1 MDWLGSGLA
10 GDVLGAA
17 GSVLGSIFGG
27 NSASEEADKAYQRQ
41 RELMSLQNL
50 YYNQNWDYQML
61 NKHQLEVRDLKAAGI
76 NPLISVGTGQSATPA
91 APSAPSV
98 AVANKAQSAAAMSN
112 AFSQMF
118 SSVMNAKAQMKNAEA
133 NANSAQAN
141 LINAQTNQD
150 RFKFDSG
157 EAFNLSK
164 DYFGLEKQ
172 KAEPMIAGMKLD
184 NAIKSVEVEY
194 IPKLKK
200 AELNK
205 IETDIAVAWLVGE
218 AQAKHYIMTGNAA
231 LASAAAQ
238 QSMAATAARL
248 GISQELLN
256 SKLGE
261 KAIQEAKKI
270 ELDSFKVSREKGYL
284 ESLDK
289 NDTYRFMKT
298 WKHAFDDIPILGNLG
313 DYLRGV
319 K

>member
-1 MDWLGSGLA
+1 MDWIGSGLA
-10 GDVLGAA
+10 GGVLSAA
-17 GSVLGSIFGG
+17 GSIFGG
-27 NSASEEADKAYQRQ
+27 LFGSNSAEEEADKAYERQ

-50 YYNQNWDYQML
+50 YNVQTMQH
-61 NKHQLEVRDLKAAGI
+61 KHQWEVEDLKSAGI
-76 NPLISVGTGQSATPA
+76 NPLLSATQPTGTLSTSA
-91 APSAPSV
+91 APSV
-98 AVANKAQSAAAMSN
+98 AVANKAQSAAALAN
-112 AFSQMF
+112 AFTQLGTGLLS
-118 SSVMNAKAQMKNAEA
+118 AKAQMKNAEA

-164 DYFGLEKQ
+164 DIFGLEKQ
-172 KAEPMIAGMKLD
+172 KAEPMIAGLKID
-184 NAIKSVEVEY
+184 NAIKAVEAEY
-194 IPKLKK
+194 IPKLKE

-205 IETDIAVAWLVGE
+205 VQTDIAVAWLVGE

-248 GISQELLN
+248 GVSQELLN

-270 ELDSFKVSREKGYL
+270 ELDSFKISREKGYL
-284 ESLDK
+284 ESLDQ
-289 NDTYRFMKT
+289 NESYRFMKT
-298 WKHAFDDIPILGNLG
+298 WKYAFDDIPILGNLG
-313 DYLRGV
+313 DYFKGV